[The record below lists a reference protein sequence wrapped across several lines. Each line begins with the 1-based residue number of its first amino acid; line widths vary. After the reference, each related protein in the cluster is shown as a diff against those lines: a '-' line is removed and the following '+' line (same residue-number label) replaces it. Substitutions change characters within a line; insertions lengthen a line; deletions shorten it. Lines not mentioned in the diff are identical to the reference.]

1 MLYITLR
8 GHWCDISVLN
18 VLAPTED
25 KRDDKKNS
33 FHEGLEQVS
42 TNSWNSKWKFC
53 LEISMQKKGEKIFAN
68 I

>member
-42 TNSWNSKWKFC
+42 TNS
-53 LEISMQKKGEKIFAN
+53 
-68 I
+68 